1 MRHVGFVSVVQ
12 SNNTIFSDVDLS
24 CLVDEIDSYKKGLK
38 P

>member
-1 MRHVGFVSVVQ
+1 MRQVGLVWVVQ
-12 SNNTIFSDVDLS
+12 SNNTIFSDVNLS